1 MDFSATRCKFQ
12 DIENFRHLYL
22 QENNFQIRYNAC
34 HERNWSD
41 SWLLRVDGIPAG
53 YASVKGKDNLNDRD
67 AVFEFYPILPFRKY
81 RRQLFESLLR
91 ESKAQFIEC
100 QSNDSILS
108 SMIYE
113 CADNIFSD
121 VVLFRENIITDIKN
135 PGVVF
140 RQRIEG
146 EGVFAHA
153 VEPVGDY
160 ILEISGEIIATG
172 GFLLHYNYPFADL
185 YMEVRED
192 MRRKGYASYLLQE
205 VKKECYLHGRVPAAR
220 CSVENKGSSGALIRA
235 GMEISGYM
243 LTGTVRK

>member
-12 DIENFRHLYL
+12 DIEKFRHLYL

-53 YASVKGKDNLNDRD
+53 YASVKGKDNLKDRD
-67 AVFEFYPILPFRKY
+67 AVFEVYPVLPFRKY
-81 RRQLFESLLR
+81 RRQLFESVLR

-113 CADNIFSD
+113 FAEHIFSD

-140 RQRIEG
+140 RPRIEG
-146 EGVFAHA
+146 EAVFAHA
-153 VEPVGDY
+153 VEPVGEY

-185 YMEVRED
+185 YGSQGGYEKEGLCELPSAGSEKRMLSSWACA
-192 MRRKGYASYLLQE
+192 RRPLL
-205 VKKECYLHGRVPAAR
+205 C
-220 CSVENKGSSGALIRA
+220 
-235 GMEISGYM
+235 
-243 LTGTVRK
+243 